1 MIAVLHYALLKSLR
15 DKSLPVFVL
24 GPSLVIAA
32 SLLGATLAQGGLHYP
47 LYMSR
52 QMSAARNAEMSALVL
67 TFFAM
72 AFGTVAAFWTL
83 RPEVVTKTIGSF
95 LMARRPL
102 TVALAQV
109 TFAAAIAFSA
119 WVVGI
124 ITIAALTS
132 ALPPA
137 IGWFALGAAVASIG
151 AASVGALV
159 LTISPQ
165 PAMVIWAFL
174 ACTTMLPLLV
184 HPAVRPTL
192 LFVVPVVSILLTA
205 VSAFLLERRWA
216 S

>member
-15 DKSLPVFVL
+15 DRSLGIFVL
-24 GPSLVIAA
+24 GPALVIAA
-32 SLLGATLAQGGLHYP
+32 SLLGATIVEGFRYP
-47 LYMSR
+47 FYVSR
-52 QMSAARNAEMSALVL
+52 QMSAAQNAEMVALIL
-67 TFFAM
+67 TFFVM
-72 AFGTVAAFWTL
+72 MFGTVAAFWTF

-102 TVALAQV
+102 TVSLAQV
-109 TFAAAIAFSA
+109 TFAAAVAFSA

-124 ITIAALTS
+124 AAIAALTS

-137 IGWFALGAAVASIG
+137 LGWFAVGVAVASIA
-151 AASVGALV
+151 AASIGALV

-165 PAMVIWAFL
+165 PAMMVWAFL
-174 ACTTMLPLLV
+174 ACTALLPLLV
-184 HPAVRPTL
+184 HPSVRPKL
-192 LFVVPVVSILLTA
+192 LYVVPVISILFIA